1 MAANPGHP
9 EPRQA
14 TAPPRGLTEAEALFL
29 RRYPDFDPH
38 GIMPQL
44 RLLEYG
50 RLDAGVHVY
59 LDYTGGGL
67 PAASQLEAH
76 FGLLAGSVLGN
87 PHSNSPASLASSDL
101 VERTRGAVRT
111 FFNAAADD
119 YLCIFTAN
127 ATGALRL
134 VGEVRLEKVRFVEF
148 RLV

>member
-76 FGLLAGSVLGN
+76 FGVLAGSVLGN

-119 YLCIFTAN
+119 YLCIFT
-127 ATGALRL
+127 
-134 VGEVRLEKVRFVEF
+134 
-148 RLV
+148 